1 MGISY
6 HHHSGRNHILA
17 ILIKAMDQLIKNER
31 TMMKPL
37 RKRHLQIWIAWAVLI
52 PVAIV
57 FAWLAIPDTEPVK
70 LLQSSTADLLP
81 VIKSTNDKKDYTVNL
96 RTNNENTIWQLEWK
110 NKTALT
116 VPSAVV
122 YRASSGPSQGGAS
135 ESFKPGE
142 SELIGRIE
150 ARGDYVFK
158 LRRDSTWLNELNI
171 VLYDF
176 IHQKTIDTL
185 NFKTLL

>member
-1 MGISY
+1 MGFSY
-6 HHHSGRNHILA
+6 HHHSGYHYILA
-17 ILIKAMDQLIKNER
+17 VFIKAMDQLIENEK

-37 RKRHLQIWIAWAVLI
+37 RKRHFQIWIVLAVLI

-81 VIKSTNDKKDYTVNL
+81 VIKSTDDKKDYTVNL

-122 YRASSGPSQGGAS
+122 YKASPNPSEGGAF

-150 ARGDYVFK
+150 ARGDYIFPLK
-158 LRRDSTWLNELNI
+158 YDSGEYKELNI

-185 NFKTLL
+185 NFKTRL